1 MKKGYKKD
9 FQSWKGIV
17 TLKLL
22 CCNIA
27 AGRFDWKKYCTPQP
41 YCGQEIC
48 VIPLHCSYGQ
58 IGYTVYFPYS
68 DMPEVE
74 YDWEMN
80 KLTIDKENWE
90 NYLQNYAGAY
100 VSKEYRSFQTAL
112 VREISKYA
120 TAVGAKVTF
129 NLKGHY
135 NTSCFIERNGK
146 FVYISHS
153 SGLSRMGSGVKIELD
168 SFLIRT
174 AQHAKDYR
182 GGHNQYCDIT
192 NLQSM
197 IDNLLE

>member
-1 MKKGYKKD
+1 MGELFTELILKIWHRIFIPNGRTQSLQMQESMFQKK
-9 FQSWKGIV
+9 
-17 TLKLL
+17 
-22 CCNIA
+22 
-27 AGRFDWKKYCTPQP
+27 
-41 YCGQEIC
+41 
-48 VIPLHCSYGQ
+48 
-58 IGYTVYFPYS
+58 
-68 DMPEVE
+68 
-74 YDWEMN
+74 
-80 KLTIDKENWE
+80 
-90 NYLQNYAGAY
+90 
-100 VSKEYRSFQTAL
+100 YRSFQTAL

>member
-1 MKKGYKKD
+1 MAQNFYTKWQNAILAD
-9 FQSWKGIV
+9 
-17 TLKLL
+17 
-22 CCNIA
+22 
-27 AGRFDWKKYCTPQP
+27 AG
-41 YCGQEIC
+41 
-48 VIPLHCSYGQ
+48 V
-58 IGYTVYFPYS
+58 
-68 DMPEVE
+68 
-74 YDWEMN
+74 
-80 KLTIDKENWE
+80 
-90 NYLQNYAGAY
+90 Y
-100 VSKEYRSFQTAL
+100 VSKKYRSFQTAL

-146 FVYISHS
+146 FVYI
-153 SGLSRMGSGVKIELD
+153 GVKIELD

>member
-1 MKKGYKKD
+1 MAQNFYTKWQNAILAD
-9 FQSWKGIV
+9 
-17 TLKLL
+17 
-22 CCNIA
+22 
-27 AGRFDWKKYCTPQP
+27 AG
-41 YCGQEIC
+41 
-48 VIPLHCSYGQ
+48 V
-58 IGYTVYFPYS
+58 
-68 DMPEVE
+68 
-74 YDWEMN
+74 
-80 KLTIDKENWE
+80 
-90 NYLQNYAGAY
+90 Y
-100 VSKEYRSFQTAL
+100 VSKKYRSFQTAL

-120 TAVGAKVTF
+120 TAVGA
-129 NLKGHY
+129 
-135 NTSCFIERNGK
+135 NGK

>member
-58 IGYTVYFPYS
+58 IGYTK
-68 DMPEVE
+68 
-74 YDWEMN
+74 W
-80 KLTIDKENWE
+80 
-90 NYLQNYAGAY
+90 QNAILADAGVY
-100 VSKEYRSFQTAL
+100 VSKKYRSFQTAL

>member
-1 MKKGYKKD
+1 MAQNFYTKWQNAILAD
-9 FQSWKGIV
+9 
-17 TLKLL
+17 
-22 CCNIA
+22 
-27 AGRFDWKKYCTPQP
+27 AG
-41 YCGQEIC
+41 
-48 VIPLHCSYGQ
+48 V
-58 IGYTVYFPYS
+58 
-68 DMPEVE
+68 
-74 YDWEMN
+74 
-80 KLTIDKENWE
+80 
-90 NYLQNYAGAY
+90 Y
-100 VSKEYRSFQTAL
+100 VSKKYRSFQTAL

-182 GGHNQYCDIT
+182 GGHNQ
-192 NLQSM
+192 
-197 IDNLLE
+197 

>member
-1 MKKGYKKD
+1 MAQNFIPMAERNPCRCRSLCFKK
-9 FQSWKGIV
+9 
-17 TLKLL
+17 
-22 CCNIA
+22 
-27 AGRFDWKKYCTPQP
+27 
-41 YCGQEIC
+41 
-48 VIPLHCSYGQ
+48 
-58 IGYTVYFPYS
+58 
-68 DMPEVE
+68 
-74 YDWEMN
+74 
-80 KLTIDKENWE
+80 
-90 NYLQNYAGAY
+90 
-100 VSKEYRSFQTAL
+100 YRSFQTAL

>member
-1 MKKGYKKD
+1 MAQNFYTKWQNVILAD
-9 FQSWKGIV
+9 
-17 TLKLL
+17 
-22 CCNIA
+22 
-27 AGRFDWKKYCTPQP
+27 AGT
-41 YCGQEIC
+41 
-48 VIPLHCSYGQ
+48 
-58 IGYTVYFPYS
+58 
-68 DMPEVE
+68 
-74 YDWEMN
+74 
-80 KLTIDKENWE
+80 
-90 NYLQNYAGAY
+90 Y
-100 VSKEYRSFQTAL
+100 VSKEHRSSHQTAL

-120 TAVGAKVTF
+120 TAVGAKVIS

-153 SGLSRMGSGVKIELD
+153 SGLSRIGRSVKIELD

>member
-1 MKKGYKKD
+1 MAQNFYTKWQNAILAD
-9 FQSWKGIV
+9 
-17 TLKLL
+17 
-22 CCNIA
+22 
-27 AGRFDWKKYCTPQP
+27 AG
-41 YCGQEIC
+41 
-48 VIPLHCSYGQ
+48 V
-58 IGYTVYFPYS
+58 
-68 DMPEVE
+68 
-74 YDWEMN
+74 
-80 KLTIDKENWE
+80 
-90 NYLQNYAGAY
+90 Y
-100 VSKEYRSFQTAL
+100 VSKKYRSFQTAL

-135 NTSCFIERNGK
+135 NT
-146 FVYISHS
+146 
-153 SGLSRMGSGVKIELD
+153 RMGSGVKIELD